1 MTEVTEQHLQRLIQI
16 ESQVHYSTPAHPPR
30 KPFVV
35 IERESPVLISAP
47 HGAICL
53 RNDQKQI
60 WHEEDEFTAGM
71 AILLGEICNTSVIAT
86 TWKTIDSD
94 PNYHF
99 ENQSPYKQEIRRLA
113 EARKL
118 KWIFDLH
125 GAALNSQTLGQT
137 EIIDFGTRKEHKSF
151 NPETLDI
158 LKNNVENRLGKNNII
173 SENKFPAYA
182 TKNQMSIT
190 AFCQEN
196 LNIDSLQIEMKPFV
210 RIPVRRID
218 SSAYLSG
225 EQYVGNK
232 QMVIA
237 MIQSLSDIIEYLHE
251 NFNAHK

>member
-1 MTEVTEQHLQRLIQI
+1 MTEITEQHLQRLIQI
-16 ESQVHYSTPAHPPR
+16 ESQIHYSTPPDPPR
-30 KPFVV
+30 NPFVV

-53 RNDQKQI
+53 RNDQNHL
-60 WHEEDEFTAGM
+60 WHEEDEYTAGM

-99 ENQSPYKQEIRRLA
+99 ENRSSYKQEIRRLT
-113 EARKL
+113 EARNI
-118 KWIFDLH
+118 KWVFDLH
-125 GAALNSQTLGQT
+125 GAGLNSQTLEKT
-137 EIIDFGTRKEHKSF
+137 VLIDFGTRNELKSF

-158 LKNNVENRLGKNNII
+158 LKEDILTMLGNNVI

-182 TKNQMSIT
+182 TKNQMSVT
-190 AFCQEN
+190 AFCQDK
-196 LNIDSLQIEMKPFV
+196 LDVDAVQIEMKPFV
-210 RIPVRRID
+210 RVPVRRID

-225 EQYVGNK
+225 EHYTGNS

-237 MIQSLSDIIEYLHE
+237 MIQSIANIIDYLHT
-251 NFNAHK
+251 NYDVHK